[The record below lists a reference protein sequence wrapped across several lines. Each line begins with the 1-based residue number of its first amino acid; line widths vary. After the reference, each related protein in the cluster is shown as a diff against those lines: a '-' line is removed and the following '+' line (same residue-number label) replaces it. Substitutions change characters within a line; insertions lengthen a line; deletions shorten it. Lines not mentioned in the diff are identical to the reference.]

1 MYCKEYNDWTGANEE
16 VSFSI
21 KEASANLMP
30 TQTNDDVKCD
40 GLGFVGLYKAED
52 GMLSLKMKSDNT
64 DGYELVTFP
73 NLKSKYTT
81 HQ

>member
-1 MYCKEYNDWTGANEE
+1 MYCKEFNDWTGANEE

-21 KEASANLMP
+21 KEVSANLMP
-30 TQTNDDVKCD
+30 TQTNDNFKCD
-40 GLGFVGLYKAED
+40 GLEFIGFYKGED
-52 GMLSLKMKSDNT
+52 GMLFLKMKSDNA

-73 NLKSKYTT
+73 NLKSKYNT